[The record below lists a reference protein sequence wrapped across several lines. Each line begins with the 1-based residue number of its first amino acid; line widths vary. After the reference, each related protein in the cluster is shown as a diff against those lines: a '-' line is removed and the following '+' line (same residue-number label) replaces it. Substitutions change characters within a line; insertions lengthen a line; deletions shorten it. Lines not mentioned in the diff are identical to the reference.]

1 MKFFNFFYI
10 FNILINNFFLAWSIT
25 SFNEFRVDYVYNNVI
40 IESVYAK
47 NLIFQTLLIAL
58 SSILPLFKFH
68 VLHFFSSLV
77 LLTANLGVLYK
88 CDDDCSFVLENDKYF
103 GIHLL
108 TQICLFL
115 QIYNLLS
122 FAIFLIFYTPPK
134 KEIEQNT
141 INENN
146 TENNIYNE
154 HDERQSLISKN
165 SGSYLYKFYPN
176 IND

>member
-1 MKFFNFFYI
+1 MKLFDFFYV
-10 FNILINNFFLAWSIT
+10 FNMLINNFFLAWSIT

-58 SSILPLFKFH
+58 SSILPLLKFH

-88 CDDDCSFVLENDKYF
+88 CDDDCSYALDNDKYY

-108 TQICLFL
+108 TQISLFL

-134 KEIEQNT
+134 KEIHNDTENNSENNT
-141 INENN
+141 NN
-146 TENNIYNE
+146 TEN
-154 HDERQSLISKN
+154 DERQSLISKN
-165 SGSYLYKFYPN
+165 SSSYIYKFYPN

>member
-88 CDDDCSFVLENDKYF
+88 CDDDCSYALDNDKYY

-108 TQICLFL
+108 TQISLFL

-134 KEIEQNT
+134 ENETNT
-141 INENN
+141 DTENN
-146 TENNIYNE
+146 TENNTEN
-154 HDERQSLISKN
+154 DERQSLISKN

>member
-88 CDDDCSFVLENDKYF
+88 CDDDCSYALDNDKYY

-108 TQICLFL
+108 TQISLFL

-122 FAIFLIFYTPPK
+122 FAAFLIFYTPPK
-134 KEIEQNT
+134 ENETNT
-141 INENN
+141 DTENN
-146 TENNIYNE
+146 TEN
-154 HDERQSLISKN
+154 DERQSLISKN

>member
-1 MKFFNFFYI
+1 MKLFNFFYI
-10 FNILINNFFLAWSIT
+10 FNLLINNLFLAWSIT
-25 SFNEFRVDYVYNNVI
+25 SFNEFRVDYVYNNVL

-58 SSILPLFKFH
+58 SSILPLLKFH

-134 KEIEQNT
+134 KEIEPNT

-146 TENNIYNE
+146 TENNKDNE

-165 SGSYLYKFYPN
+165 SDSYIYKFYPN